1 MGADSEFPL
10 ELKLAIT
17 PCNRNLPP
25 NRWSSL
31 AWPLASCV
39 DAMSKEDRRQ
49 FYMRKA
55 KEAEDQAAKAKT
67 DDLKLKWLKVAED
80 YRALARLT

>member
-1 MGADSEFPL
+1 
-10 ELKLAIT
+10 
-17 PCNRNLPP
+17 
-25 NRWSSL
+25 
-31 AWPLASCV
+31 
-39 DAMSKEDRRQ
+39 MSKEDRRQ